1 MRYSIT
7 TIALFLIISSL
18 AVAPV
23 TASDV
28 NQKSDVN
35 QTDTINVSTGE
46 QLSTVIQMTTDDIGS
61 QIDEVAFDRKF
72 GNSENESEVVNN
84 RIGELKESTEKINK
98 EYREL
103 VQKRNNGNI
112 SNEDFGRRVAI
123 MSNEID
129 NNKEKFKSLRN
140 KTVDDSS
147 NKTDNRMKG
156 LEEALEN
163 ADSEAKNVIQSV
175 YTGRSKYMRIGGKG
189 FGLSVVAEASN
200 GRFTEAYDGEEDG
213 NENVKIT
220 VEEAIKIVK
229 NESDVDMNVTETE
242 IDDGVIEVELE
253 GNDSE
258 VEAVVDGS
266 SGKIIS
272 YRSEMS
278 GRPNDIP
285 ANPSNKP
292 DFDDRRNDDIEEE
305 DEWRDTENGSSGP
318 PFR

>member
-1 MRYSIT
+1 
-7 TIALFLIISSL
+7 
-18 AVAPV
+18 
-23 TASDV
+23 
-28 NQKSDVN
+28 
-35 QTDTINVSTGE
+35 
-46 QLSTVIQMTTDDIGS
+46 MTTDDIGS

-112 SNEDFGRRVAI
+112 SNEEFGRRVAI

-175 YTGRSKYMRIGGKG
+175 YTGRSKNMRIGGKG

-213 NENVKIT
+213 NENVTIT

-242 IDDGVIEVELE
+242 NDDGVIEVELE

-278 GRPNDIP
+278 GRPNYIP

-292 DFDDRRNDDIEEE
+292 DFDDRRNDDIEEDDEGDEEREEENNDEE